1 MIKKINHTQLE
12 KVILEEQGL
21 RDGFQSL
28 SEIVPTEKKIEYI
41 NRLIDAG
48 LKRIQVTSFVHP
60 KLVPQMADAEEIIK
74 AILQKS
80 NTPKSDIINPKSKEE
95 VIFSALVL
103 NKKGV
108 ERAAQAGM
116 KHLSIS
122 ISASNTHSLKNAR
135 MTLEEAKTEFREM
148 VALAKSEDISV
159 RGGIQC
165 AFGCRYEGKIT
176 EGVVLDLVKH
186 HLDTGIDEIAL
197 ADSTGMA
204 NPMKMRQIM
213 EKVKEIS
220 GKKPIALHLH
230 NTENK
235 GLANVYAAL
244 EAGIR
249 QFDTAFGGLGGCPFI
264 KSATGNI
271 PTEDTA
277 HMLHQMGFE
286 TGIDIPKVAAISVD
300 FQTFLGK
307 PLQGLMYSLYQN
319 QDIEIV

>member
-1 MIKKINHTQLE
+1 MKSKKI
-12 KVILEEQGL
+12 ILEEQGL

-28 SEIVPTEKKIEYI
+28 PEIVPIEKKMAYI
-41 NRLIDAG
+41 SRLVEAG
-48 LKRIQVTSFVHP
+48 LKRLQVVSFVHP
-60 KLVPQMADAEEIIK
+60 KLVPQMADAEELIK
-74 AILQKS
+74 NLAISTK
-80 NTPKSDIINPKSKEE
+80 NEATKD
-95 VIFSALVL
+95 VIFSGLVL
-103 NKKGV
+103 NTKGV
-108 ERAAQAGM
+108 ERAAKVGLT
-116 KHLSIS
+116 HLAIS
-122 ISASNTHSLKNAR
+122 MSASNTHSLKNAR
-135 MTLEEAKTEFREM
+135 MTLEQAKTEFREM
-148 VALAKSEDISV
+148 VALAKSENITV

-165 AFGCRYEGKIT
+165 AFGCRYEGEIT

-186 HLDTGIDEIAL
+186 HLDTGIEEIAL

-204 NPMKMRQIM
+204 NPVQMRQLM
-213 EKVKEIS
+213 KKVIKLS
-220 GKKPIALHLH
+220 GGKPVSLHLH

-244 EAGIR
+244 EAGVR

-286 TGIDIPKVAAISVD
+286 TGIDIEKVAAISAD
-300 FQTFLGK
+300 FQAFLGR

-319 QDIEIV
+319 KDIKIT